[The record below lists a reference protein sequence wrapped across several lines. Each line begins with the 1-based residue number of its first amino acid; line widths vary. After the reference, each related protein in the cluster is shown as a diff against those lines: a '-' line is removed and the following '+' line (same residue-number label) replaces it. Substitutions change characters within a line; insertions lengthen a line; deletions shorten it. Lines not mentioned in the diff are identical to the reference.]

1 MSETPVAELAK
12 IGGDD
17 VEFFKL
23 PQEKYLAKIVD
34 IYDGDTVTA
43 VLHEFGRFYRF
54 KTRIRG
60 TDAPEMRVSATNE
73 RREELKKMAYDAR
86 NRLAE
91 LLTNCEK
98 CTGMVSTKDFKKLIS
113 KNTRVLEMHIYNFDL
128 YGRLLVDF
136 NIDGRW
142 VSEIMIAEGHSKSYD
157 GGHKSDW

>member
-1 MSETPVAELAK
+1 MTETELAMV
-12 IGGDD
+12 GGDD
-17 VEFFKL
+17 VEFFKF
-23 PQEKYLAKIVD
+23 PQEKYSVKIVD
-34 IYDGDTVTA
+34 VYDGDSFHCVFY
-43 VLHEFGRFYRF
+43 EFGKFL
-54 KTRIRG
+54 KTKCRLNG
-60 TDAPEMRVSATNE
+60 TDAPELKVSVKNE

-113 KNTRVLEMHIYNFDL
+113 KNTRVLEMHVYGFDL

-142 VSEIMIAEGHSKSYD
+142 VSEVMIAEGHSKSYD
-157 GGHKSDW
+157 GGHKEGF